1 MHTAC
6 FRRFIRRTL
15 SLRERACIESLE
27 RQRQR
32 SGRVRALINDPSG
45 TLTRVL
51 LEYLSW
57 HQARLT
63 ERSAIIISPPSTP
76 HSPLKAK
83 WLSHRRFPSL
93 RGYCRPVGQIIIF
106 QADKL
111 KRLGQAVATVAPLL
125 SGRDTILLLVGDIQ
139 RLNHH
144 FSPSF
149 YQTLDSSTKY
159 SPPKPR
165 PRPKPIS
172 HIRNIRNISHIKN
185 ITLIILLPKNPAAE
199 PHPKPALAAFLL

>member
-45 TLTRVL
+45 ALTRVL

-63 ERSAIIISPPSTP
+63 QRSAVIISPPSTP

-93 RGYCRPVGQIIIF
+93 RGYCRPVSQIIIF

-125 SGRDTILLLVGDIQ
+125 SGRDTILLLVGDTNK
-139 RLNHH
+139 LTHH

-165 PRPKPIS
+165 PRPKPIAS
-172 HIRNIRNISHIKN
+172 IATIVTI
-185 ITLIILLPKNPAAE
+185 IILKPLRPKNPAAE
-199 PHPKPALAAFLL
+199 PHPKPALAAFLF

>member
-1 MHTAC
+1 MPRTAY

-45 TLTRVL
+45 SLSRVL

-63 ERSAIIISPPSTP
+63 QRSAVIISPQKISTR
-76 HSPLKAK
+76 LRAK
-83 WLSHRRFPSL
+83 TLTHRRFPSL

-106 QADKL
+106 QADRL

-125 SGRDTILLLVGDIQ
+125 S
-139 RLNHH
+139 
-144 FSPSF
+144 SPDATQS
-149 YQTLDSSTKY
+149 YSSSAISNASLTTSPPPSTKP
-159 SPPKPR
+159 STPQQNTHLQNLAP
-165 PRPKPIS
+165 
-172 HIRNIRNISHIKN
+172 
-185 ITLIILLPKNPAAE
+185 NP
-199 PHPKPALAAFLL
+199 

>member
-63 ERSAIIISPPSTP
+63 QRSAVIISPPSTLHP
-76 HSPLKAK
+76 PLKAK

-93 RGYCRPVGQIIIF
+93 RGYCRPVSQIIIF

-125 SGRDTILLLVGDIQ
+125 SGRDTILLLVGDTNK
-139 RLNHH
+139 LTHH

-149 YQTLDSSTKY
+149 YQTLDSATKY
-159 SPPKPR
+159 SPPSP
-165 PRPKPIS
+165 PPKPIS
-172 HIRNIRNISHIKN
+172 HIRNISHIKN
-185 ITLIILLPKNPAAE
+185 ITLIILLPSNSAAE
-199 PHPKPALAAFLL
+199 PHPKPALAAFLF

>member
-32 SGRVRALINDPSG
+32 SGRVRALINDPLG
-45 TLTRVL
+45 ALTRVL

-63 ERSAIIISPPSTP
+63 ERSAVIISPQKISTR
-76 HSPLKAK
+76 LRAK
-83 WLSHRRFPSL
+83 TLTHRRVPSL

-106 QADKL
+106 QADRL

-125 SGRDTILLLVGDIQ
+125 SGRDTILLIVGDTNK
-139 RLNHH
+139 LTHH

-149 YQTLDSSTKY
+149 YQIHDYSTKY

-185 ITLIILLPKNPAAE
+185 ITLIILRPKNPAAE
-199 PHPKPALAAFLL
+199 PHPKPALAAFLF

>member
-1 MHTAC
+1 MPRTAC

-45 TLTRVL
+45 ALTRVL

-63 ERSAIIISPPSTP
+63 QRSAVIISPRSTP

-83 WLSHRRFPSL
+83 WLSRRRFPSL

-125 SGRDTILLLVGDIQ
+125 S
-139 RLNHH
+139 
-144 FSPSF
+144 SPDATQS
-149 YQTLDSSTKY
+149 YSSSAISNASLTTSPPPSTKP
-159 SPPKPR
+159 STPQQNTHLQNLAP
-165 PRPKPIS
+165 
-172 HIRNIRNISHIKN
+172 
-185 ITLIILLPKNPAAE
+185 NP
-199 PHPKPALAAFLL
+199 